1 MALGVTGIIRPST
14 VELKDIEILYSFT
27 PDRITKPTDFVGLET
42 STVLQK
48 RFVTNGSSQVLQG
61 MYSLTLPYI
70 TFNDVGY
77 YTIMIRPKQIR
88 ARISDCGVLFQ
99 FPDQKGIIL
108 NSNDPNL
115 QDLGDKL
122 NPGGMCGFRV
132 EYIDS
137 NGGITPNLFSTIVY
151 SNRCE
156 GITTPSNTSTQKSV
170 GYRFN
175 NSGSLIFLSVTPST
189 SPSIKPNA
197 FPYIGIAGQEIILS
211 NSYFDPQII
220 EIELT
225 EYDLRKIA
233 LLVNG
238 ERTLNVD
245 NGIENIYDEGRNII
259 AQSTLYDIKDE
270 FENPLYKVK
279 ENNTTIDTSES
290 WYSINDNVG
299 NA

>member
-14 VELKDIEILYSFT
+14 VDLSDIEIFYSFT
-27 PDRITKPTDFVGLET
+27 SDRITQPTDFTALET
-42 STVLQK
+42 TSILQK
-48 RFVTNGSSQVLQG
+48 RFISNTSNQVLQG
-61 MYSLTLPYI
+61 MYTLRLPSTI
-70 TFNDVGY
+70 FNQIGY

-88 ARISDCGVLFQ
+88 AKIADCGVLSQ

-108 NSNDPNL
+108 NSSDPNL
-115 QDLGDKL
+115 VDLGSKL
-122 NPGGMCGFRV
+122 SPGGLCGFRI

-137 NGGITPNLFSTIVY
+137 LGSITPNLFSTVAY

-156 GITTPSNTSTQKSV
+156 AVSQPSDSPSQRTV
-170 GYRFN
+170 LYRFN
-175 NSGSLIFLSVTPST
+175 DIGSLLFLSVTPST

-197 FPYIGIAGQEIILS
+197 LPYIGIAGQEIILS

-220 EIELT
+220 ELELT

-238 ERTLNVD
+238 ERTLNIET
-245 NGIENIYDEGRNII
+245 GIENIYDEDRNIL

-279 ENNTTIDTSES
+279 ENNTTINTDEG
-290 WYSINDNVG
+290 WDSITENVQ
-299 NA
+299 

>member
-14 VELKDIEILYSFT
+14 VDLSDIEIFYSFT
-27 PDRITKPTDFVGLET
+27 SDRITQPTDFTALET
-42 STVLQK
+42 TSILQK
-48 RFVTNGSSQVLQG
+48 RFISNTSNQVLQG
-61 MYSLTLPYI
+61 MYTLRLPSTI
-70 TFNDVGY
+70 FNQVGY

-88 ARISDCGVLFQ
+88 AKIADCGVLSQ

-108 NSNDPNL
+108 NSSDPNL
-115 QDLGDKL
+115 VDLGSKL
-122 NPGGMCGFRV
+122 SPGGLCGFRI

-137 NGGITPNLFSTIVY
+137 LGSITPNLFSTVAY

-156 GITTPSNTSTQKSV
+156 AVSQPSDSPSQRTVLYK
-170 GYRFN
+170 FN
-175 NSGSLIFLSVTPST
+175 DIGSLLFLSVTPST

-197 FPYIGIAGQEIILS
+197 LPYIGIAGQEIILS

-220 EIELT
+220 ELELT

-238 ERTLNVD
+238 ERTLNIET
-245 NGIENIYDEGRNII
+245 GIENIYDEDRNILS
-259 AQSTLYDIKDE
+259 QSTLYDIKDE

-279 ENNTTIDTSES
+279 ENNTTINTDEG
-290 WYSINDNVG
+290 WDSITENVQ
-299 NA
+299 

>member
-1 MALGVTGIIRPST
+1 
-14 VELKDIEILYSFT
+14 
-27 PDRITKPTDFVGLET
+27 
-42 STVLQK
+42 
-48 RFVTNGSSQVLQG
+48 
-61 MYSLTLPYI
+61 MYSLRLPYI
-70 TFNDVGY
+70 TFNQVGY

-88 ARISDCGVLFQ
+88 ATISDCGVLSQ

-115 QDLGDKL
+115 GELGDKL
-122 NPGGMCGFRV
+122 NPGGMCGFRI

-137 NGGITPNLFSTIVY
+137 NGDITPNLFSTIAY

-156 GITTPSNTSTQKSV
+156 AVSTPSTNSTQKSV
-170 GYRFN
+170 VYRFS
-175 NSGSLIFLSVTPST
+175 NSGSLVFLSVTPST

-238 ERTLNVD
+238 ERTLNVGT
-245 NGIENIYDEGRNII
+245 GIENIYDEGRNIL

-279 ENNTTIDTSES
+279 ENNTTIDTTES
-290 WYSINDNVG
+290 WDSINDNVG
-299 NA
+299 TA